1 MHSCRYSMVM
11 QVLTLCQFLF
21 TVAAYDSAN
30 EVQSMTHTVKLHRRV
45 LTLAQRR
52 ARSRM
57 RRSVLPLHSSSQKSK
72 MNGGHASDYFGTISI
87 GSPPQDFLVLFDT
100 GSGNLLVPSTLCDDK
115 SCLKHKRFNS
125 SLSSSLKDIAFS
137 NKPDTPVGDD
147 GDRDVVNLGFG
158 TGKVDGVIMKDKVCI
173 GSICSHVDFVAATD
187 MSDEPWMTAPFD
199 GVLGLGLPKLS
210 ENPAFNTF
218 FRISKEKAVKRNIF
232 SVFLGATDAEE
243 SEITFGQYKKER
255 MASDLFWVP
264 VSKEGFWQVKL
275 EDVTIANEKMK
286 LCHGNCSVVVDTGT
300 SLIAGPTEIV
310 NMLIDKLN
318 VSSDCSNFNKLPNIG
333 FVIQGHIMNLSPEDY
348 VDRNG
353 ISDCGVSLMT
363 QDVDPSEGPMW
374 ILGDPFLRKYYTVY
388 DQEKKQVGFALAAHS
403 HVNRKT
409 QTLLIDLGMGGVSHR
424 HSRRVARLRASQI
437 EGHVF

>member
-1 MHSCRYSMVM
+1 MPIM
-11 QVLTLCQFLF
+11 QVLIFF
-21 TVAAYDSAN
+21 RIFFMVNVNAYGSTN
-30 EVQSMTHTVKLHRRV
+30 EVQSKTHTVKLHRRV
-45 LTLAQRR
+45 LSLAQRR
-52 ARSRM
+52 ARSRQ
-57 RRSVLPLHSSSQKSK
+57 RRSLLPLHSSSQKSR

-87 GSPPQDFLVLFDT
+87 GSPPQNFVVLFDT

-115 SCLKHKRFNS
+115 ACLKHKRFNS
-125 SLSSSLKDIAFS
+125 SISTSVKDIAFS

-173 GSICSHVDFVAATD
+173 GNVCSHVDFVAATD

-199 GVLGLGLPKLS
+199 GVLGMGLPSLS

-218 FRISKEKAVKRNIF
+218 FRMGKEKAVKNNLF

-243 SEITFGQYKKER
+243 SEITFGEYKKER

-264 VSKEGFWQVKL
+264 VKKEGFWQVKL
-275 EDVTIANEKMK
+275 DDVTVGNQKMK
-286 LCHGNCSVVVDTGT
+286 VCHGNCSVVVDTGT
-300 SLIAGPTEIV
+300 SLIAGPTDIV

-318 VSSDCSNFNKLPNIG
+318 VSSDCSNFDKLPNIG
-333 FVIQGHIMNLSPEDY
+333 FVIQDHIMNLSPEDY

-353 ISDCGVSLMT
+353 TSDCGVSLMT
-363 QDVDPSEGPMW
+363 QDVDPAEGPMF

-388 DQEKKQVGFALAAHS
+388 DQGNKQVGFSLAAHS

-409 QTLLIDLGMGGVSHR
+409 QTLLIDLGEDVVSRQHGQR
-424 HSRRVARLRASQI
+424 GKRLRTSRHQQ
-437 EGHVF
+437 HTF